1 MPDRSNQAP
10 ETNRIQRAYVYI
22 VECSDGTLYTGWTR
36 NVRARVRAHNAGRGA
51 RYTRGRRPV
60 CLRYWERHP
69 SRAAAMRRERAIKG
83 WSRAKKLALIE
94 KCPHP
99 DAGQNGSGR
108 AAPEEST

>member
-1 MPDRSNQAP
+1 MPDRSSQAP
-10 ETNRIQRAYVYI
+10 EASDTQRAYVYI

-60 CLRYWERHP
+60 RLRYWERHP
-69 SRAAAMRRERAIKG
+69 SRAAAMRRERAIKR

-94 KCPHP
+94 ECLDP
-99 DAGQNGSGR
+99 DAGQNGSGG
-108 AAPEEST
+108 AAPEERT

>member
-1 MPDRSNQAP
+1 VPDLSSQAP
-10 ETNRIQRAYVYI
+10 EASSAQRAYVYI

-60 CLRYWERHP
+60 RLRYWERHP

-83 WSRAKKLALIE
+83 WSRTKKLALIE
-94 KCPHP
+94 ERRRPGTRQKR
-99 DAGQNGSGR
+99 SGGDV
-108 AAPEEST
+108 PEEST